1 MSYVVLCRVG
11 GDFTLTATCK
21 EELRSKAAAGGDG
34 AGGARLSAACGG
46 GQTGD
51 LTIISAGADLAD
63 TAFYLSHT
71 RRSHF
76 TATVN

>member
-1 MSYVVLCRVG
+1 MHKI
-11 GDFTLTATCK
+11 DFEARFLYK
-21 EELRSKAAAGGDG
+21 LRHDG
-34 AGGARLSAACGG
+34 PVCGVRWRAAACGG

-76 TATVN
+76 TAKVN